1 MTKPIPDL
9 PDDAWTPC
17 PAGELS
23 HLAARLDAHGR
34 IRRSKS
40 VITRGVAMLLL
51 VAAGL
56 LVFSAG
62 GADSL
67 SCEQCHSHF
76 AKYHRH
82 QTGQQLIADAGLVA
96 SIKEHLA
103 HCEHCRRDFAAA
115 YPDVSLDTSDSPTLQ
130 GRVRGGISEART
142 TQFRRHAESH
152 GSAYLSGRA

>member
-1 MTKPIPDL
+1 MPTPNL
-9 PDDAWTPC
+9 SDDAWAPC

-34 IRRSKS
+34 IRRSKAA
-40 VITRGVAMLLL
+40 ITRGVVLLLL
-51 VAAGL
+51 VGAGL
-56 LVFSAG
+56 LVFSAS
-62 GADSL
+62 GAGSI

-76 AKYHRH
+76 AEYHRH

-96 SIKEHLA
+96 SIKDHLE

-115 YPDVSLDTSDSPTLQ
+115 YPDVSLDSASGSPHST
-130 GRVRGGISEART
+130 GVARRGISEEHAVET
-142 TQFRRHAESH
+142 RRHANSQ